1 MKEFNDKTMGKEE
14 INLNGVF
21 TKNKDASFVLPVFK
35 VEDDKLNVIKDKEV
49 IVPLVTNS
57 KEQQAMVILELIIL
71 DNVLKWKYED
81 KDGEASYYVID
92 DPKLKKV
99 EAILMGTDPIVYQL
113 EIYDGEKNLGIT
125 VNEEGLL
132 TEDNKVIDLANLP
145 DNAYIAS
152 MDINQKLPAKE
163 GTTITCLINMLIYE
177 LQCKNKE
184 NNSKP
189 LVMAITKL
197 QETQMWLSTKNIN

>member
-1 MKEFNDKTMGKEE
+1 MVKEE

-21 TKNKDASFVLPVFK
+21 TKNKDASFVLPIFK
-35 VEDDKLNVIKDKEV
+35 VKDNKLDVIEDKEV
-49 IVPLVTNS
+49 IIPLVTNS
-57 KEQQAMVILELIIL
+57 KEQQAMVILELTTL
-71 DNVLKWKYED
+71 DGALNWKYED

-99 EAILMGTDPIVYQL
+99 EAILMDTDPTVYQL

-125 VNEEGLL
+125 VSEEGLL
-132 TEDNKVIDLANLP
+132 TEDNKVLDPTNLP
-145 DNAYIAS
+145 GNAYIAS
-152 MDINQKLPAKE
+152 MDVNQEVPAKE

-189 LVMAITKL
+189 LIMAITKL